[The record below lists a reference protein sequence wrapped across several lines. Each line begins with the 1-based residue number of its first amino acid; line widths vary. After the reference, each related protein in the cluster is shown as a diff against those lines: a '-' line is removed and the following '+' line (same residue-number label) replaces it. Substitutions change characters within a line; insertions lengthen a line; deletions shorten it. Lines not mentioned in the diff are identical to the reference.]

1 MICQKVRAV
10 QAACRKVGRKEA
22 ISPVGSGI
30 RLSTI
35 PPEGLAP
42 LWFGGSG
49 VLELDFV
56 DPVSRSVNYK
66 FASFSGLFESSKK
79 RGVGGATRQGG
90 GPGGRR
96 KVPLGFDR

>member
-1 MICQKVRAV
+1 MRAV
-10 QAACRKVGRKEA
+10 QAACRKVGREEA

-49 VLELDFV
+49 VLKLDFV
-56 DPVSRSVNYK
+56 DPVSGSANYK
-66 FASFSGLFESSKK
+66 FASFSGPIREFQEA
-79 RGVGGATRQGG
+79 RRRWGDVAGGA
-90 GPGGRR
+90 GGRR
-96 KVPLGFDR
+96 KAPLGFDR